1 MTALEDKMK
10 NKYSIFDFK
19 FFRYLKQLI
28 TNEYP
33 DSKST
38 VEKRKVAVENNLRW
52 QDDGGPVVE
61 NTRPIDQVVE
71 NDPSQPTDK
80 AGNNSL

>member
-1 MTALEDKMK
+1 MK
-10 NKYSIFDFK
+10 NKNSIFNSK
-19 FFRYLKQLI
+19 FFYYLKQLF

-33 DSKST
+33 DSKSE

-61 NTRPIDQVVE
+61 NTRPIDQAAE
-71 NDPSQPTDK
+71 NVPTQPTK
-80 AGNNSL
+80 TKRVP

>member
-1 MTALEDKMK
+1 MK
-10 NKYSIFDFK
+10 NKFSIFNFK
-19 FFRYLKQLI
+19 LFYYLRQLI

-33 DSKST
+33 DAKSE

-61 NTRPIDQVVE
+61 NTRPINQAADDNPAQT
-71 NDPSQPTDK
+71 TDV
-80 AGNNSL
+80 AGNDSP